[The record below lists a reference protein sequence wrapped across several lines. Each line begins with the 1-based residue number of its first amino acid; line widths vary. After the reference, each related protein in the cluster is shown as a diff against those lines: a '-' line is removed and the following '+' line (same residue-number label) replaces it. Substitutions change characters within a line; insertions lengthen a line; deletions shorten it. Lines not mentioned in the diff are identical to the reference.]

1 MTAFLQLTAI
11 GLAQSAFL
19 MLASLGFSITRRVE
33 GFLNIAH
40 AQYLSV
46 AAFVTLFFNN
56 TLGLHFGFAAI
67 AGVVAAVIVGFIV
80 GKLVYEPIRPLGPA
94 VSLITSVGVVYMLA
108 GIIEA
113 VVGTGSFLLTL
124 PRVAPVNI
132 GPVTITLYQVLVVI
146 AAILV
151 TTATVLLLQ
160 KTKIGTAIRITSLD
174 RALGASRGVDVRRA
188 ANASWILS
196 SAIGGVAGVALAVL
210 GALTTTKGFDQI
222 LIILAVAL
230 LAGFGSISAL
240 VISSLTIGI
249 AREVSLLWLPAGFR
263 DIIAFGIVIL
273 VLIFLP
279 HGISGQTE

>member
-1 MTAFLQLTAI
+1 MNAFLQLSAL
-11 GLAQSAFL
+11 GVAQGAFL
-19 MLASLGFSITRRVE
+19 LMASLGFSLTRRVE

-46 AAFVTLFFNN
+46 AAFVTLFLNN
-56 TLGLHFGFAAI
+56 TVGVTFFVSAI
-67 AGVVAAVIVGFIV
+67 AGVLAATSVGFLV

-108 GIIEA
+108 GVIAA
-113 VVGTGSFLLTL
+113 VVGTGSFLVTL
-124 PRVAPVNI
+124 PRVDPVRI
-132 GPVTITLYQVLVVI
+132 GPVTITLYQLLVVVV
-146 AAILV
+146 AAIV
-151 TTATVLLLQ
+151 TVATGWILQ
-160 KTKIGTAIRITSLD
+160 RTRIGTAIRIAALD
-174 RALGASRGVDVRRA
+174 RDLGASRGVNVDRA
-188 ANASWILS
+188 SDASWLLS
-196 SAIGGVAGVALAVL
+196 SALGGVAGVALAVL

-230 LAGFGSISAL
+230 LAGIGSIPAL
-240 VISSLTIGI
+240 VASSLLIGV

-279 HGISGQTE
+279 NGISGRTE